1 MAKLV
6 AIIGMV
12 MSGLVAILFL
22 ADLAAGFPFA
32 RISMAADVGFVLSSL
47 ILAYLSWSILERPRR
62 VARKS
67 SE

>member
-6 AIIGMV
+6 SIIGMV

-32 RISMAADVGFVLSSL
+32 RISIAADVGFVLSSL
-47 ILAYLSWSILERPRR
+47 ILAYMSWSIMERPRR
-62 VARKS
+62 TAGKPR
-67 SE
+67 E

>member
-6 AIIGMV
+6 SIIGMV

-32 RISMAADVGFVLSSL
+32 RISIAADIGFVLSSL
-47 ILAYLSWSILERPRR
+47 ILAYMSWSIMERPRSTAAKPR
-62 VARKS
+62 
-67 SE
+67 E